1 MIRVEEIRARLKEL
15 HLERATE
22 IPGVVT
28 VLIGA
33 AGFEETTDGNLF
45 LKFADDA
52 FYQAKR
58 FSRGPRCHLPVPP
71 AKAGMRWPPRR
82 PLSLNPNFKGA
93 PSPDPANRTD
103 RRNMSGI

>member
-28 VLIGA
+28 VSIGA
-33 AGFEETTDGNLF
+33 AGFEETTDGNPF

-52 FYQAKR
+52 LYQAKR
-58 FSRGPRCHLPVPP
+58 SGRDHVVICPSRQ
-71 AKAGMRWPPRR
+71 RR
-82 PLSLNPNFKGA
+82 RGCGGLLDG
-93 PSPDPANRTD
+93 RLV
-103 RRNMSGI
+103 